1 MNLLRPV
8 GVRSTRGRRW
18 GRLPVLLALV
28 LLSLA
33 GVAAWYGPKHFP
45 RVRRA
50 YRRLRL
56 DPSRYDSLIRES
68 AARHGIS
75 PCFVKAVIW
84 KESRFLFDT
93 VGGKGE
99 AGLMQITRG
108 AVVEW
113 ADARGRAVPVRG
125 LWFDPRLNIEVG
137 TWYLARAMNRWRG
150 YESMEVLAL
159 SQYNAGQSRAE
170 RWAPTDPGD
179 ELPVEGVTFPSTR
192 AYITRILKKTRDY
205 EQNEA
210 RE

>member
-1 MNLLRPV
+1 
-8 GVRSTRGRRW
+8 
-18 GRLPVLLALV
+18 V

-33 GVAAWYGPKHFP
+33 GAGGWYAINHIP

-56 DPSRYDSLIRES
+56 DPSRYDDVIRECAS
-68 AARHGIS
+68 RHGVS
-75 PCFVKAVIW
+75 ACFVKAVIW
-84 KESRFLFDT
+84 KESRFLSDT

-99 AGLMQITRG
+99 VGLMQITRG

-113 ADARGRAVPVRG
+113 AEAQGRPVPVRG

-170 RWAPTDPGD
+170 RWAPDNPGH

-205 EQNEA
+205 EQLEA